1 VAKLYA
7 TRKTLLVMTST
18 NYTNR
23 CGKQKISPRLLAP
36 PYAVSR
42 ESAQLPPSP
51 DAFPCQHPPTHH
63 PNPGPKRSRP
73 TFCQQHETDLGR
85 AVACLA
91 DWPSAIRPRSIRTS
105 ILSSESST
113 HPPEPVSELTMVRKR
128 KERVACSAQYHEEQ
142 ERRRESQR
150 TTVNLWRK
158 GTRICVEGERRR

>member
-1 VAKLYA
+1 MRYHVNL
-7 TRKTLLVMTST
+7 RSFPP
-18 NYTNR
+18 
-23 CGKQKISPRLLAP
+23 ISFGHFLRRRSL
-36 PYAVSR
+36 
-42 ESAQLPPSP
+42 

-63 PNPGPKRSRP
+63 PDPGPKRSRP
-73 TFCQQHETDLGR
+73 TFCQQHETYLGR

-91 DWPSAIRPRSIRTS
+91 DWPSAKRPRSIRTS

-158 GTRICVEGERRR
+158 RTRHLRGRRTTPIE

>member
-1 VAKLYA
+1 MIYA
-7 TRKTLLVMTST
+7 T
-18 NYTNR
+18 NYTKG
-23 CGKQKISPRLLAP
+23 GKQTISPRLLAP
-36 PYAVSR
+36 PYAVPR

-51 DAFPCQHPPTHH
+51 DAFPCQHPPTH
-63 PNPGPKRSRP
+63 PDPGPKRSRP

-105 ILSSESST
+105 ILSSKSST
-113 HPPEPVSELTMVRKR
+113 HPPEPVSELAMVRKR